1 MTADAIVAAAGT
13 ESEEAEAEAG
23 GLDEKVPLRNET
35 RLRAKHSG
43 YEVGISGASNAES
56 EEGVPDEELSPLAP
70 ELDGVILTRL
80 VKTSGA
86 EIGPGGPVY
95 CFDLPDMTAQTRTHT
110 KHMELQE

>member
-1 MTADAIVAAAGT
+1 MTTGAIVPEAGT
-13 ESEEAEAEAG
+13 ESDEAEAEAG

-43 YEVGISGASNAES
+43 YEVGISGTSKEES
-56 EEGVPDEELSPLAP
+56 VELSPLAP
-70 ELDGVILTRL
+70 ELDGAILTRL

-95 CFDLPDMTAQTRTHT
+95 CFGFPDMTAQTLTTHN
-110 KHMELQE
+110 ELRE